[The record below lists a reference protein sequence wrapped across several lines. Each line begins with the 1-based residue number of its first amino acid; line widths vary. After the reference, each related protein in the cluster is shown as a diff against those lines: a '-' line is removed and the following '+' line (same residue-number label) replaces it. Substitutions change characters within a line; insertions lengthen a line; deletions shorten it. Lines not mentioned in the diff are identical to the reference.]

1 MEVSLPPTPHPPCPN
16 MAIRRCSQ
24 MSAQT
29 LKSQFEQ
36 DLGVPAPP
44 GLSLYVVEKIDVG
57 FCIRVEADDLRVNL
71 EVVLDGRAL
80 TTDSYFFVQG
90 VNLLLEGSGP
100 SGVSQNEPSAVAA
113 LQIMEFC
120 EELITCPQTRDAIVL

>member
-1 MEVSLPPTPHPPCPN
+1 
-16 MAIRRCSQ
+16 

-44 GLSLYVVEKIDVG
+44 GLSIYVVEKIDVG

-80 TTDSYFFVQG
+80 TTDSYFFLQG
-90 VNLLLEGSGP
+90 VNLLLEGSGTSTGP
-100 SGVSQNEPSAVAA
+100 SRISQDEPSAVAA